1 MIGLSLLPTVH
12 PSFLQQTPV
21 RTSTKSY
28 LRFILTMGR
37 SLGFGSTDYNY
48 VALLR
53 LGFPSAPA
61 LKALTSLQPVT
72 RRLINQKAYHHDIAA
87 ALIACR
93 HMVSGSISLPSPGFF
108 SPFPHGTCSLSV
120 IRIVF
125 SLGEWSPQ
133 LPTRFHV
140 PRGTQ
145 DTASLLHTF
154 RLRDYHPLRSAFPC
168 LFDYM
173 RKLVLT
179 RSYNPNSIAKA
190 GLGSSPFARRY

>member
-1 MIGLSLLPTVH
+1 ML
-12 PSFLQQTPV
+12 
-21 RTSTKSY
+21 
-28 LRFILTMGR
+28 
-37 SLGFGSTDYNY
+37 
-48 VALLR
+48 ALLR

-72 RRLINQKAYHHDIAA
+72 RRLINQKAYHHDITA
-87 ALIACR
+87 ALIACK

-133 LPTRFHV
+133 IPTRFHV

-145 DTASLLHTF
+145 DSASPLHTF
-154 RLRDYHPLRSAFPC
+154 RLQDYHPLRSAFPC
-168 LFDYM
+168 LFSYM
-173 RKLVLT
+173 CKVVLA
-179 RSYNPNSIAKA
+179 RSYNPQPTTKSRLRLRLRLRLKQRIPKIF
-190 GLGSSPFARRY
+190 FAFTLTSTLTCLLL